1 MADDI
6 DELLDEV
13 ESKYIDT
20 DNGLSQQSTS
30 LSVKKS
36 HGEGVVEELDAA
48 IHSICSIPE
57 PIESSSIV
65 PDTSLHLNKGTNRK
79 CTVVYVGD
87 SSAASGLSGGV
98 TQRRNALR
106 RPKHSST
113 TKIYTKKYFA
123 KPVFE
128 LSVKDLEAESA
139 RRKQKEI
146 IEKLFERKLAVVTDK
161 MILDVRKF
169 KRIKSDVWS
178 NFGDVRL
185 LITEDEVKR
194 YNIDHHVIHIGK
206 EEVLLCKSFVA
217 CVKCSAVFS
226 YESHSYGTS
235 TLRSHLKSCGKQ
247 RNNRSDKP
255 KKPRRITGA
264 LSDMGMID
272 PNSVPEKPVFQEKMY
287 KFRDHA
293 NKLQEQILLFF
304 ISKVKPFSL
313 MENLE
318 FKDLLQ
324 TFVQIGATA
333 GNVDLTHYLCS
344 PNDLMEFLI
353 SDVYNQTEEMF
364 KLEIQF
370 LYGLSFSAS
379 VWVDTVEKIPYI
391 TLTCHYANEDGL
403 FKSVMFHTSEFPYE
417 QKTSSD
423 VSKLFSD
430 CMSLMHSDFKRLLV
444 IDYSYNM
451 VNAFNNNE
459 QFIQCICY
467 ALNCAVQ
474 TVINTLSTTNE
485 KDTDE
490 GNQEDDGMED
500 PHAFACFV
508 SLISQCRSLVLH
520 FKENKLQSSLP
531 KSLQMCSSTSWKSVL
546 AMLESINS
554 QWEHVV
560 DILVDRNEL
569 ELFYFDQELLSLI
582 VDFLEIFRDGYNELS
597 SLSNP
602 TLNLVLPWVTKWK
615 THCLHNND
623 ESPFLA
629 AVKTF
634 MSSSIDQEVV
644 KRITIHHKLAAMLDP
659 RFKELQFLTQ
669 DDRVETQTHAEYMV
683 RECHETLLMNGI
695 DVHNVTSANDHFV
708 EFYDSMSGENDA
720 MHVSPSDE
728 VEEYLMEEFNMGKQ
742 DLDEENKFNPLQYW
756 VRAKTRYPYL
766 SRVALW
772 ILSCPASAIQTD
784 DCFVGAEW
792 MITMRDTE
800 LPREH
805 MHKCLLVKSFKN
817 FRQKT

>member
-1 MADDI
+1 MIKDLCLHPNHTCFSD
-6 DELLDEV
+6 
-13 ESKYIDT
+13 Y
-20 DNGLSQQSTS
+20 
-30 LSVKKS
+30 
-36 HGEGVVEELDAA
+36 
-48 IHSICSIPE
+48 SISINLTCVL
-57 PIESSSIV
+57 IILFV
-65 PDTSLHLNKGTNRK
+65 F
-79 CTVVYVGD
+79 YFF
-87 SSAASGLSGGV
+87 
-98 TQRRNALR
+98 RRNCQR
-106 RPKHSST
+106 RPKHSTT

-146 IEKLFERKLAVVTDK
+146 IEKLFEKKLAVVTDK

-169 KRIKSDVWS
+169 KRIKSDVWN

-185 LITEDEVKR
+185 MLSEDEVKR

-247 RNNRSDKP
+247 RYNRGGDKS
-255 KKPRRITGA
+255 KKPRRMTGSLA
-264 LSDMGMID
+264 DMGMLD
-272 PNSVPEKPVFQEKMY
+272 PSTIPEKPVFQEQMF

-293 NKLQEQILLFF
+293 TKLQEQILQFF
-304 ISKVKPFSL
+304 ISKLKPFSIL
-313 MENLE
+313 ENTE

-333 GNVDLTHYLCS
+333 GNVNLPQYLCS
-344 PNDLMEFLI
+344 PDDLSDYLVT
-353 SDVYNQTEEMF
+353 DVYTQAEEAF
-364 KLEIQF
+364 KSEIQL

-379 VWVDTVEKIPYI
+379 IWMDVVEKASYV
-391 TLTCHYANEDGL
+391 TLVCHYANEEGL
-403 FKSVMFHTSEFPYE
+403 FRSVMFHTSEFPYE
-417 QKTSSD
+417 QRSSAD
-423 VSKLFSD
+423 VNKLFQD
-430 CMSLMHSDFKRLLV
+430 CMSLMHNDFKRLLV

-474 TVINTLSTTNE
+474 TVVNTLSTTDE
-485 KDTDE
+485 KDAEET
-490 GNQEDDGMED
+490 GRDDDDAED
-500 PHAFACFV
+500 PYAFACFV
-508 SLISQCRSLVLH
+508 SLINQCRSLVMH

-546 AMLESINS
+546 SMLESINS

-569 ELFYFDQELLSLI
+569 EMFYFDHELLSLV

-597 SLSNP
+597 SLNNP

-615 THCLHNND
+615 THCLQNDD
-623 ESPFLA
+623 ESPFLS
-629 AVKTF
+629 AVKSF
-634 MSSSIDQEVV
+634 MSYSIDQEVV
-644 KRITIHHKLAAMLDP
+644 KRITIHHKLATMLDP
-659 RFKELQFLTQ
+659 RYKELQFLTTE
-669 DDRVETQTHAEYMV
+669 DRLETQAHAEFMV

-695 DVHNVTSANDHFV
+695 DVHNVATSNEQFADM
-708 EFYDSMSGENDA
+708 YDNLSSENDN
-720 MHVSPSDE
+720 HQLSPSEE
-728 VEEYLMEEFNMGKQ
+728 VEEYLMEDFNMGKQ
-742 DLDEENKFNPLQYW
+742 DLDQENKFNPLQYW

-766 SRVALW
+766 SRVATW
-772 ILSCPASAIQTD
+772 VLSCPASAIQTD

-792 MITMRDTE
+792 MITIKETD
-800 LPREH
+800 LPRKH
-805 MHKCLLVKSFKN
+805 MHKCLFLKSFRN
-817 FRQKT
+817 FRQKA